1 MTLSRFRHGGYVFIG
16 VSKFVV
22 CAKTTQPIFIK
33 FSGKMAHELRKKP
46 LDFDGKP
53 DHSTLGLGRTAMISV
68 AGRCMG
74 SRQTPQHWYILPS
87 DCFITIF
94 RVSGLGGGMPCSLL
108 IVIQALFFVD
118 RIKQMWSAELSDSEI
133 FQLFRLWP
141 AASRGN
147 RSTSAA
153 ASSKSAS
160 LASCNSFDL
169 FKPRL

>member
-74 SRQTPQHWYILPS
+74 SRQYPATLVYFTQRLFHNNFSGQRPWRRYAMLS
-87 DCFITIF
+87 TDCHSSFIF
-94 RVSGLGGGMPCSLL
+94 C
-108 IVIQALFFVD
+108 
-118 RIKQMWSAELSDSEI
+118 
-133 FQLFRLWP
+133 
-141 AASRGN
+141 
-147 RSTSAA
+147 
-153 ASSKSAS
+153 
-160 LASCNSFDL
+160 
-169 FKPRL
+169 